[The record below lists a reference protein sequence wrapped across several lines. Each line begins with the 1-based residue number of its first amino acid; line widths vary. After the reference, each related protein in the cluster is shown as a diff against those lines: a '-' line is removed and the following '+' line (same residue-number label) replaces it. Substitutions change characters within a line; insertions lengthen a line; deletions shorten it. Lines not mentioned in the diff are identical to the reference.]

1 MKHNQF
7 LCASLQAKIHEQI
20 ERTEHLISL
29 VPEGRTDWAPAIPGA
44 WPVSILVGHLLDCL
58 AGFCAV
64 LYAVSPEQLASL
76 AALRELPV
84 NHDCMPSHAASPL
97 AAYLAGMHWG
107 FAAI

>member
-44 WPVSILVGHLLDCL
+44 WPVGILVRNLLDCL
-58 AGFCAV
+58 AGFSAV
-64 LYAVSPEQLASL
+64 LYSVAPAQLVGL
-76 AALRELPV
+76 LDLRELPV
-84 NHDCMPSHAASPL
+84 TTHLFPSAAPTHIARYPATISTL
-97 AAYLAGMHWG
+97 
-107 FAAI
+107 